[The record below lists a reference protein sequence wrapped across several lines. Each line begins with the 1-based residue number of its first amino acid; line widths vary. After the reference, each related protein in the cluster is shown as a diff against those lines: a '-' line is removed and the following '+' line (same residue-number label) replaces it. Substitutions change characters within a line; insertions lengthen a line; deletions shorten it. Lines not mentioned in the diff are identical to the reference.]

1 VPTAAVNALRS
12 SYRRLHAAVNS
23 ANAAGDTDAADS
35 DDDDDDD
42 DARCRADITRDSL
55 TGVIK
60 TKVTTCYRLI
70 AQWFRVS
77 QNIRSVVHV
86 RV

>member
-1 VPTAAVNALRS
+1 MPTAAVNALRS